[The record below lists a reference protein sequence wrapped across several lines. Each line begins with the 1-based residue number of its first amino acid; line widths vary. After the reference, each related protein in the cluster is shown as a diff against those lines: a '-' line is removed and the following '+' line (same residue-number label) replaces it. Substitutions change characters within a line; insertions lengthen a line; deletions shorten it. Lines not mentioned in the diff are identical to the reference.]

1 MTNFCQEMTVNIFS
15 YISTG
20 KKPKSDKEDKIKQI
34 KVFFVTISKL
44 KKMYTISEFMI
55 QKFPK
60 HSEKLFQ
67 FINTFYQKD

>member
-34 KVFFVTISKL
+34 KVFFCYHFKAKEDVYHFWIYDTEISKTFWKL
-44 KKMYTISEFMI
+44 ISV
-55 QKFPK
+55 
-60 HSEKLFQ
+60 
-67 FINTFYQKD
+67 Y